1 MTTHNIKE
9 VDTYSS
15 PDTFIEGMHGVWD
28 MLGYNYKK
36 LDKETVLVDNTTW
49 KLVKGNMTC
58 LTK

>member
-28 MLGYNYKK
+28 MLGYSYKK

>member
-15 PDTFIEGMHGVWD
+15 PDAFIEGMHGVWD
-28 MLGYNYKK
+28 MLGSSYKK
-36 LDKETVLVDNTTW
+36 LDKETVLVDNITW

>member
-28 MLGYNYKK
+28 MLGSSYKK